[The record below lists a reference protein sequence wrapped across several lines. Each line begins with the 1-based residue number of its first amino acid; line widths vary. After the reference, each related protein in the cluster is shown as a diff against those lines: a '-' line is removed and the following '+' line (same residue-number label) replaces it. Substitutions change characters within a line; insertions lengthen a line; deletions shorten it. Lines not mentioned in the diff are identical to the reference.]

1 MSLALK
7 GVPIH
12 FGPFLVTSQVF
23 HLTPLTFA
31 LVNLKPILPGHVLV
45 SPRRRVPRVS
55 ELTAAETSDLFLTV
69 RRVGRMVER
78 VYGASSLNIAVQDG
92 VDAGQSVAH
101 VHTHIIPRKKAD
113 LDYRGGTDAVY
124 EMLDGEEG
132 DLGKFHE
139 SHCADLAEERPVNGE
154 APKQLSQE
162 QGGLQGEIREQVRR
176 QEQNGDGRRTR
187 FPAVDNEERKPRSL
201 EEMEA
206 EAEMLAKEME
216 KEPLD

>member
-139 SHCADLAEERPVNGE
+139 SHCADLAEERP
-154 APKQLSQE
+154 
-162 QGGLQGEIREQVRR
+162 
-176 QEQNGDGRRTR
+176 EQNGDGRRTR